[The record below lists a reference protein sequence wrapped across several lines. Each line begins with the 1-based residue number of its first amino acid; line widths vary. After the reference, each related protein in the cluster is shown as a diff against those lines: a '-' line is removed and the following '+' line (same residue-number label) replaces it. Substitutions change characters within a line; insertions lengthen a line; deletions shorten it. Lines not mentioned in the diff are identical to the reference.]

1 MPGGEIIQETET
13 QEQSAQQPTAD
24 GKAAQAS
31 EVQVTEAIAE
41 GAGTEE
47 EFDDEKLLT
56 DLRELQKNYEGL
68 RKKLAA
74 AEKSQPV
81 TAEDLAEELEGIEGE
96 EDKKFAGKFVE
107 ILARSGVDKKAAKDL
122 LKNMGE
128 LYQPEDPK
136 EFFRKEMEKLG
147 KDGKELIGE
156 LRQFRDAMK
165 QQSDWAPE
173 DFEAMDAITQT
184 ADGVKLMSKVLRSA
198 KQMKAGQFSTY
209 APERE
214 SAEDLSNRDRIGMYE
229 RAFSLQQTDPE
240 KARQEL
246 NRLARMFEH

>member
-1 MPGGEIIQETET
+1 MIQETENGEGQT
-13 QEQSAQQPTAD
+13 PMPGAETLQEPEVQRAEATAKDTATEAD
-24 GKAAQAS
+24 G
-31 EVQVTEAIAE
+31 
-41 GAGTEE
+41 
-47 EFDDEKLLT
+47 EKLLA
-56 DLRELQKNYEGL
+56 DLRALEQNYEKL

-74 AEKSQPV
+74 TEKSQPV

-107 ILARSGVDKKAAKDL
+107 ILSKSGVDKKAAKDL
-122 LKNMGE
+122 LKSMGE
-128 LYQPEDPK
+128 LYQPEDSK

-165 QQSDWAPE
+165 QQSDWTPE
-173 DFEAMDAITQT
+173 DFEALEAVTQT
-184 ADGVKLMSKVLRSA
+184 ADGVRLMSKVLRSA
-198 KQMKAGQFSTY
+198 NLMKAGQFSTY

-214 SAEDLSNRDRIGMYE
+214 SAEDLSNRDRVGMYE
-229 RAFSLQQTDPE
+229 RAYSLQRTDPE

-246 NRLARMFEH
+246 NRLARMFEK